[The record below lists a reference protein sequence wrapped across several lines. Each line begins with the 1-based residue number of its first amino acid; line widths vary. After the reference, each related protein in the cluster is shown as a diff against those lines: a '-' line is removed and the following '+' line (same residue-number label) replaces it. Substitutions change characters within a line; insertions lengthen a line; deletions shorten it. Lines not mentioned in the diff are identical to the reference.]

1 MYMQPNINVLFLRLN
16 KNTVEIKIVKQR
28 IKRIN

>member
-1 MYMQPNINVLFLRLN
+1 MQPNINVLFLRLN
-16 KNTVEIKIVKQR
+16 KNTVEIKMVKQR

>member
-1 MYMQPNINVLFLRLN
+1 MQPNINVLFLRLN